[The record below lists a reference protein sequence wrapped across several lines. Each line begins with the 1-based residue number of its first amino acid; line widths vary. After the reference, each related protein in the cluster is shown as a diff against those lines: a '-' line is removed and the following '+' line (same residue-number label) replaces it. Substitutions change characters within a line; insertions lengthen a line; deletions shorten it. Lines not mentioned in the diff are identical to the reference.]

1 MKYIF
6 MLISVLFTMQC
17 FSQNVDLIKKA
28 NLFEQDRGYV
38 EKSGEEVDTEKVVDL
53 PKNMPVLDGI
63 IVIKDYKRAIFT
75 YYDKDKR
82 KRVSVYHSSGEKFCD
97 AVLKKITPDYVLL
110 YYGGK
115 EYKLY
120 PDTKLK
126 AKNSHIK
133 NTSYN
138 VNTRVTPP
146 PRRPVNKKTTKSR
159 KFSRGRVRKPSR
171 SFARKNSRVYTRR
184 PNASR
189 VKAVRRPSRTRTTT
203 PGRSNVNHRSV
214 NRPGNVSA
222 RPNPFTGGGRRNTPS
237 PKKNTGNTRN
247 TPF

>member
-6 MLISVLFTMQC
+6 TLISVLFAMQC

-63 IVIKDYKRAIFT
+63 IVIKDYKKAIFT

-82 KRVSVYHSSGEKFCD
+82 KRVSAYHSSGEKFCD
-97 AVLKKITPDYVLL
+97 AVLKKITPDYVVL

-126 AKNSHIK
+126 AKNSHV
-133 NTSYN
+133 NSRSYN
-138 VNTRVTPP
+138 VNTSVTPP
-146 PRRPVNKKTTKSR
+146 KRPVNKKTVSG
-159 KFSRGRVRKPSR
+159 SAARGRVRKPSR
-171 SFARKNSRVYTRR
+171 SFARKNSKVYNRR

-189 VKAVRRPSRTRTTT
+189 VKAVRRPNRIRKTGTK
-203 PGRSNVNHRSV
+203 RSNVNHRTV
-214 NRPGNVSA
+214 NRQGNVSSK
-222 RPNPFTGGGRRNTPS
+222 PNPFTGGGRRNTPS
-237 PKKNTGNTRN
+237 PKKNTGNRRN

>member
-1 MKYIF
+1 M
-6 MLISVLFTMQC
+6 
-17 FSQNVDLIKKA
+17 DLIKKA

-63 IVIKDYKRAIFT
+63 IVIKDYKKAIFT

-82 KRVSVYHSSGEKFCD
+82 KRVSAYHSLGEKFCD

-126 AKNSHIK
+126 AKNSHK
-133 NTSYN
+133 KRTSYN
-138 VNTRVTPP
+138 VNTRVTPQ
-146 PRRPVNKKTTKSR
+146 RRPVNKKTTNSR
-159 KFSRGRVRKPSR
+159 KSPAKGRVKKPSR
-171 SFARKNSRVYTRR
+171 AFARKNSKVYNRR
-184 PNASR
+184 PSASR
-189 VKAVRRPSRTRTTT
+189 VKAVRRPSRTRKTI
-203 PGRSNVNHRSV
+203 PGRSNVNHKNV
-214 NRPGNVSA
+214 TRPGNVSG
-222 RPNPFTGGGRRNTPS
+222 RPNPFTGGGRRSNPS
-237 PKKNTGNTRN
+237 PKKNTGNKRN